1 MRLIF
6 VPQYPTPM
14 RYQEWWIWKFE
25 EEFTKAGF
33 EVITLGKD
41 YANSMKYRRGDMSM
55 FSPIHAAIEFECQQ
69 IDEFMNLELQNDDI
83 MFVADLSFPGFFMNA
98 LFHKPV
104 KNLYAFCHATS
115 LNNYDYFS
123 KVRNE
128 KFSIETVF
136 SYMCKKIFVGSHYHR
151 NKLFW
156 KNISVTY
163 LPYPPHFQ
171 LTDDKSS
178 KRTNDIIS
186 VSRPSPQKVDLKF
199 EVIAEKKYGKI
210 NRQTFYKWIDYE
222 EFLLNSKVLLIT
234 ANEETFGYQIVDAV
248 MHGCI
253 PIAKNSLSYPELLPE
268 EYLYNSAD
276 EMVEKIGKALNGNLP
291 VPELKCHEVMEGFYK
306 QIIKNLK
313 GE

>member
-14 RYQEWWIWKFE
+14 RYQEWWFTQFPIEFE
-25 EEFTKAGF
+25 LAGF
-33 EVITLGKD
+33 DVITLGKH
-41 YANSMKYRRGDMSM
+41 YAERIQTRRSNPEL
-55 FSPIHAAIEFECQQ
+55 FSPIKAAINFEMKQVEEFL
-69 IDEFMNLELQNDDI
+69 DLEVQDDDI

-115 LNNYDYFS
+115 LNHYDYFS

-136 SYMCKKIFVGSHYHR
+136 SYMCKKVFVGSYYHR

-163 LPYPPHFQ
+163 LPYPTHFMRYGY
-171 LTDDKSS
+171 KAP
-178 KRTNDIIS
+178 KKKNKIIS
-186 VSRPSPQKVDLKF
+186 VSRPTPQKVDLKL
-199 EVIAEKKYGKI
+199 EAVVEKKYGKI
-210 NRQTFYKWIDYE
+210 NRQTFTNWESYE
-222 EFLLNSKVLLIT
+222 EFLEDSKVLLIT

-248 MHGCI
+248 LHNCI

-268 EYLYNSAD
+268 EYLYNDAD
-276 EMVEKIGKALNGNLP
+276 EMVKKIGKALNGKLP
-291 VPELKCHEVMEGFYK
+291 VPELKCHEEMENFYK
-306 QIIKNLK
+306 NLTHVMK